1 MEDSQR
7 ASNKPK
13 IIRTQM
19 KAIRAKCIECCCGD
33 TKEVDLCTA
42 EDCPLYHY
50 RFGKTPK
57 GFTKVNKLNLQKRR
71 TNANSTRT
79 TRQNRRARSTGTH

>member
-1 MEDSQR
+1 MRDSQR
-7 ASNKPK
+7 ASNEPK

-19 KAIRAKCIECCCGD
+19 KAIRAKCIDCCCGD
-33 TKEVDLCTA
+33 TKEVDLCTT

-57 GFTKVNKLNLQKRR
+57 GFTKVNKLNL
-71 TNANSTRT
+71 
-79 TRQNRRARSTGTH
+79 

>member
-1 MEDSQR
+1 
-7 ASNKPK
+7 
-13 IIRTQM
+13 M
-19 KAIRAKCIECCCGD
+19 KAIRAKCIDCCCGD

-57 GFTKVNKLNLQKRR
+57 GFTKVNKLNL
-71 TNANSTRT
+71 
-79 TRQNRRARSTGTH
+79 